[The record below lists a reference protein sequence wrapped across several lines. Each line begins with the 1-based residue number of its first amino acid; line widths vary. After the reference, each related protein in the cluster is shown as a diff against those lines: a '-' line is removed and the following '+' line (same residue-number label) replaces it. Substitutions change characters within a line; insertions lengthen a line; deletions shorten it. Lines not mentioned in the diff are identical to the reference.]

1 MRGPTVSRIACLL
14 VLVAVFGFVT
24 ACNMRSEPPP
34 AASDTSAQQLP
45 FTENAK
51 AETVP
56 PGTTIYVRLQQPLS
70 SATAQVGQEFS
81 AVLDEPLVV
90 DNQTVVANG
99 AAVTGKVVAARES
112 GHLHNAGYIRITL
125 VSITVNGKPVPIETN
140 SVFAGGG
147 SYKKR
152 DLTFIGGGAGGGA
165 LIGALAGGGKG
176 AAIGTVLGG
185 AGGTAAAYATGQK
198 EVGFRP
204 EQRIG
209 FRLTQPLNTAVSN

>member
-14 VLVAVFGFVT
+14 VLVAVYAFVS

-34 AASDTSAQQLP
+34 AASDTSAKQLP

-90 DNQTVVANG
+90 ANQTVVASAPAG
-99 AAVTGKVVAARES
+99 TAKELARADS
-112 GHLHNAGYIRITL
+112 AHLPKAEYIPITL
-125 VSITVNGKPVPIETN
+125 APFTLTAKP
-140 SVFAGGG
+140 
-147 SYKKR
+147 
-152 DLTFIGGGAGGGA
+152 
-165 LIGALAGGGKG
+165 
-176 AAIGTVLGG
+176 
-185 AGGTAAAYATGQK
+185 
-198 EVGFRP
+198 
-204 EQRIG
+204 
-209 FRLTQPLNTAVSN
+209 